1 MANGK
6 TSMNTWIIIAVL
18 VVGFLYFS
26 EIGPFA
32 PDAEVV
38 TPPEPISDIVCE
50 SSTTPNLDI
59 NVYDLDNPGTAI
71 TEATNLYRKVGA
83 TAWTTFT
90 QGTAI
95 QNLEVNKKYEIVMG
109 ITTANFIDNAYGPYF
124 ITEPIDCSELETMDL
139 GMYNDE
145 NESSVTATFYN
156 KNHDASGEDFT
167 AGQVKNV
174 YVLIE
179 AGSDEVFGNPFL
191 ASSVLVDNGKHSK
204 DNPNVFCM
212 NLNKTEWDAPDGIY
226 YGEAEM
232 DSVSVPQRHSV
243 STGFTAYCYEMPVVT
258 DLGQELK
265 LRLDADDSTAPVADA
280 TASYFAANMYIDS
293 DGDLAWGVETDEGDA
308 VGTDGAAT
316 VTLDF
321 TS

>member
-1 MANGK
+1 MADKKINP
-6 TSMNTWIIIAVL
+6 WLIVL
-18 VVGFLYFS
+18 V
-26 EIGPFA
+26 IGVIAFFVMQNGEKA
-32 PDAEVV
+32 PEVPV
-38 TPPEPISDIVCE
+38 TPEPISDIVCE
-50 SSTTPNLDI
+50 SSTTPDLDI

-83 TAWTTFT
+83 TAWTNFT
-90 QGTAI
+90 QGSAI
-95 QNLEVNKKYEIVMG
+95 VGLEVNKKYEVILG
-109 ITTANFIDNAYGPYF
+109 ITTSDFIDNAYGAYF
-124 ITEPIDCSELETMDL
+124 ITEPIGCNELETMDM

-145 NESSVTATFYN
+145 DESAISATFYN
-156 KNHDASGEDFT
+156 KNHDASKETFT

-174 YVLIE
+174 YILIE

-191 ASSVLVDNGKHSK
+191 ASSELVDNGKHSK
-204 DNPNVFCM
+204 DTPNVFCM

-265 LRLDADDSTAPVADA
+265 LRLDADDTTAPAANA

-293 DGDLAWGVETDEGDA
+293 DGELAWGVETDEGDA
-308 VGTDGAAT
+308 VGTNAAAT
-316 VTLDF
+316 VTLQFVD
-321 TS
+321 